1 MNSRLSGF
9 HRFSVEERLQI
20 ISEACHLTEEDKEIL
35 IGKQPLSIS
44 TADAMIENV
53 LGSISIPVGV
63 ATNFKINGKDTFI
76 PMATE
81 EPSVVAAASNAAK
94 ASYDKGGFFASL
106 SGSVM
111 IGQIQVIGVE
121 DPYAAR
127 LRVYDKKSEILKICN
142 EKDPTLVAIGGG
154 AIDIEVKIIQTVNEV
169 LLVVHL
175 LVDTKDAMG
184 ANAVNTMAESIAPL
198 IENIT
203 SGKALLRII
212 SNLADRRLARAHAV
226 FSKDLLGGKEV
237 VRKIVN
243 AYEFADADPYRAA
256 THNKGIMNG
265 ISAVVLATGND
276 TRAVEAGAHAFAA
289 VTGQYRSLT
298 KWEENRAGDLVGSI
312 ELPMPVGIIGGAT
325 KTHPVAKVNLK
336 ILDIQSAEELACCI
350 ASVGLAQNLAAMRAL
365 ATDGIQKGH
374 MALHAK
380 NLAVMA
386 GATGDEI
393 GRVVAEAVKE
403 KDVRFDRILQLTKE
417 IQGRI

>member
-226 FSKDLLGGKEV
+226 FSKDQLGGEEV

-336 ILDIQSAEELACCI
+336 ILGIQSAEELACCI

>member
-1 MNSRLSGF
+1 MQR
-9 HRFSVEERLQI
+9 
-20 ISEACHLTEEDKEIL
+20 
-35 IGKQPLSIS
+35 
-44 TADAMIENV
+44 
-53 LGSISIPVGV
+53 
-63 ATNFKINGKDTFI
+63 
-76 PMATE
+76 
-81 EPSVVAAASNAAK
+81 
-94 ASYDKGGFFASL
+94 
-106 SGSVM
+106 
-111 IGQIQVIGVE
+111 
-121 DPYAAR
+121 
-127 LRVYDKKSEILKICN
+127 
-142 EKDPTLVAIGGG
+142 KDPTLVAIGGG

-226 FSKDLLGGKEV
+226 FSKDQLGGEEV

-276 TRAVEAGAHAFAA
+276 TRAVEAGAHAFAT

-336 ILDIQSAEELACCI
+336 ILGIQSAEELACCI

-380 NLAVMA
+380 
-386 GATGDEI
+386 T
-393 GRVVAEAVKE
+393 
-403 KDVRFDRILQLTKE
+403 
-417 IQGRI
+417 

>member
-127 LRVYDKKSEILKICN
+127 LRVYDKKLEILKICN

-226 FSKDLLGGKEV
+226 FSKDLLGGEEV

>member
-226 FSKDLLGGKEV
+226 FSKDLLGGEEV

-336 ILDIQSAEELACCI
+336 ILNIQSAEELACCI

>member
-226 FSKDLLGGKEV
+226 FSKDLLGGEEV

>member
-94 ASYDKGGFFASL
+94 SSYDKGGFFASL

-226 FSKDLLGGKEV
+226 FSKDLLGGEEV

-336 ILDIQSAEELACCI
+336 ILNIQSAEELACCI

>member
-121 DPYAAR
+121 DPYAGR

-226 FSKDLLGGKEV
+226 FSKDQLGGEEV

-276 TRAVEAGAHAFAA
+276 TRAVEAGAHAFAT

-336 ILDIQSAEELACCI
+336 ILGIQSAEELACCI

>member
-226 FSKDLLGGKEV
+226 FSKDQLGGEEV

-276 TRAVEAGAHAFAA
+276 TRAVEAGAHAFAT

-336 ILDIQSAEELACCI
+336 ILGIQSAEELACCI

>member
-121 DPYAAR
+121 DPYAGR
-127 LRVYDKKSEILKICN
+127 LRVYEKKSEILKICN

-226 FSKDLLGGKEV
+226 FSKDQLGGEEV

-276 TRAVEAGAHAFAA
+276 TRAVEAGAHAFAT

-336 ILDIQSAEELACCI
+336 ILGIQSAEELACCI